1 MPYDITIG
9 GKPLTVAWNQETA
22 KRYAFR
28 ASRVGVNP
36 FAVIGKPA
44 QREFALITILWLI
57 LPQEWHLQFATA
69 EDLHVAIN
77 HDDDAEKRGITAAL
91 VGIIGDMFPDAEKKS
106 TGKKSPSLKSNSASP
121 KTNGTNST
129 PPKCK
134 R

>member
-77 HDDDAEKRGITAAL
+77 HDDDADYSNHAPQGND
-91 VGIIGDMFPDAEKKS
+91 GDKDDDGDGDCGGGQRHGLRS
-106 TGKKSPSLKSNSASP
+106 GQDHV
-121 KTNGTNST
+121 
-129 PPKCK
+129 
-134 R
+134 